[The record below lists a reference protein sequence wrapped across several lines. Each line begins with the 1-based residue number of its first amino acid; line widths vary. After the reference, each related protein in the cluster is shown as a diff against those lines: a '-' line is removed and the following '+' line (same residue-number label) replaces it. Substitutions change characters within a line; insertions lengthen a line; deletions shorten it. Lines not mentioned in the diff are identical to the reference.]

1 MDNIVTVK
9 RENGEDIKIE
19 IILSFKVEELNKQYI
34 VYTINDDKTSAEV
47 PILISEIDSN
57 TQRIKSI
64 PESQK
69 DIVLKMYNEIKEK
82 IINENWK

>member
-82 IINENWK
+82 IINEN